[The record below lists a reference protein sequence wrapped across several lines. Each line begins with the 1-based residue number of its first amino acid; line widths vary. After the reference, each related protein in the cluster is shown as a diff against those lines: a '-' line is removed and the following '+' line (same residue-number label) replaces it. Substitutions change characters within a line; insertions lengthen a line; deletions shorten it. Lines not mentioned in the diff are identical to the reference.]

1 MKIISPK
8 IHVVLDYIVALF
20 LIIAPNLIDLS
31 ANAAIF
37 SMVLGIIHFLL
48 TVVTI
53 IKGGVLKLVPFP
65 IHGIIELIVSIT
77 LGILAFTL
85 FGSHMADHFY
95 YAGLAVAI
103 FLVYIL
109 TDYKASAK

>member
-8 IHVVLDYIVALF
+8 IHVVLDYLVAIF

-37 SMVLGIIHFLL
+37 SMVLGSVHFLL
-48 TVVTI
+48 TIVTI
-53 IKGGVLKLVPFP
+53 IKGGVVKLVPFP
-65 IHGIIELIVSIT
+65 VHGIIELIVSIT

-85 FGSHMADHFY
+85 FSSHMVDHFY
-95 YAGLAVAI
+95 YASLAIAI
-103 FLVYIL
+103 FLVFIL
-109 TDYKASAK
+109 TNYKAPAK